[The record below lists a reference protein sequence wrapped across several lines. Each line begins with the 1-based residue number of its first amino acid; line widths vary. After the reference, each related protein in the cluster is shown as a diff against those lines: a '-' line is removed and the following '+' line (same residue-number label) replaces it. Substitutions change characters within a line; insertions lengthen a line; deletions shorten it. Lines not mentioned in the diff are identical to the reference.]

1 MYADFTYLPTYIAL
15 LICDEKQSNSIICL
29 NFLFSDG
36 VRKEPLRCDVC
47 GLRVFK
53 SYRFVNRTSAPVHLK
68 NFVTPDH
75 DRIRVCKR
83 CFSSR
88 ERCRQNLALILLRSK
103 TSQMIHL
110 RTPLG
115 VTYDRA
121 TKAIDYIARDLRKG
135 LKRPYEDLLCDETM
149 ADEDEMEDDSEK
161 FLLNGDETKNKEV
174 QIPKLFAAENGNA
187 KQGAVAT
194 APVPIKNIGIV
205 TVVRHHI
212 GKYSSTPNCFT
223 IYGDVSDLK
232 VKDNIGEKAE
242 KHKENALAITVSENL
257 SKLVDHNIS
266 LSPTVNY
273 TTTTSEINTI
283 NNKLTFLDH
292 AYALPPPKGKA
303 PSSPR
308 AMTKSVKQPAPKEV
322 KVLNTTKQEQ
332 QKKTGNGNDDLGL

>member
-1 MYADFTYLPTYIAL
+1 M
-15 LICDEKQSNSIICL
+15 
-29 NFLFSDG
+29 
-36 VRKEPLRCDVC
+36 RCDVC

-68 NFVTPDH
+68 NFVTPEH

-103 TSQMIHL
+103 TSQMVHL

-149 ADEDEMEDDSEK
+149 ADEDEMEDDSER
-161 FLLNGDETKNKEV
+161 FLLNGDETKTKEV
-174 QIPKLFAAENGNA
+174 QIPKLFASENGNA
-187 KQGAVAT
+187 KQGAVAK

-205 TVVRHHI
+205 TVVRCHS
-212 GKYSSTPNCFT
+212 GKYNSTPNCFT

-232 VKDNIGEKAE
+232 VKDNVSEKDE
-242 KHKENALAITVSENL
+242 KHKENALDINVSETL
-257 SKLVDHNIS
+257 SKLVDHNNS
-266 LSPTVNY
+266 LSPTVN
-273 TTTTSEINTI
+273 TATTSEINTI

-292 AYALPPPKGKA
+292 AYALPPPPKGKA
-303 PSSPR
+303 PSSSR
-308 AMTKSVKQPAPKEV
+308 AMPKSVKQPVPTCKEE
-322 KVLNTTKQEQ
+322 KVLNTAKQQQ
-332 QKKTGNGNDDLGL
+332 QKKTGNVYQTTILTCKSV

>member
-1 MYADFTYLPTYIAL
+1 M
-15 LICDEKQSNSIICL
+15 SIF
-29 NFLFSDG
+29 FLSDG

-103 TSQMIHL
+103 TSQMVHL

-121 TKAIDYIARDLRKG
+121 TKGIDYIARDLRKG

-149 ADEDEMEDDSEK
+149 ADEDEMEDDSER
-161 FLLNGDETKNKEV
+161 FLLNGDEAKNKEV

-187 KQGAVAT
+187 KRSAAAT

-205 TVVRHHI
+205 TLVRCRS
-212 GKYSSTPNCFT
+212 GKYNSTPNCFT
-223 IYGDVSDLK
+223 IYGEVSDLK
-232 VKDNIGEKAE
+232 VKENSSEKAE
-242 KHKENALAITVSENL
+242 KQSENALAINVSENL
-257 SKLVDHNIS
+257 SKLVDRSIS
-266 LSPTVNY
+266 LPPTVNA
-273 TTTTSEINTI
+273 TTTSEINTI

-308 AMTKSVKQPAPKEV
+308 AMTKSVKQPVPKEG
-322 KVLNTTKQEQ
+322 KVLNTVKQEQ
-332 QKKTGNGNDDLGL
+332 QKKSGNGRHV